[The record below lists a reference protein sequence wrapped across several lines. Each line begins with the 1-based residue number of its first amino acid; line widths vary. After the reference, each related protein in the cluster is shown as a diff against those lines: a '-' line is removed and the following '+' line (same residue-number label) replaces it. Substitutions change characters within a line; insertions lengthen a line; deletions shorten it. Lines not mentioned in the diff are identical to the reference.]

1 MKNILISLL
10 SGAIGGSSITALYN
24 FIAEKRKLKITYL
37 REQLDKLYGPIFIIL
52 IHSQGAQEIQNK
64 TLKPTHDIGKWF

>member
-24 FIAEKRKLKITYL
+24 LVAEKKEIEHSILKRAT
-37 REQLDKLYGPIFIIL
+37 
-52 IHSQGAQEIQNK
+52 
-64 TLKPTHDIGKWF
+64 